1 MQERILLLTD
11 LDGTLIKGDSYI
23 LFLRFVSG
31 SFLKFI
37 FKGIQAMPILLM
49 WKLGI
54 RSTGK
59 AKGQILGAYI
69 SDRKKDSMI
78 GQAETFV
85 NKILLSRVRKNVMDK
100 VKYVQ
105 SKGGVCAIVSA
116 SPELWV
122 GPLAKEMGMEFI
134 SSKLEYKEGIFKGRL
149 EGENCKGEEKVKAI
163 LERYSPSDYDEVWTL
178 GDSSADLPMIMLGT
192 RKWYKDFD

>member
-31 SFLKFI
+31 SFPAFL
-37 FKGIQAMPILLM
+37 FKGIQAMPILLT

-54 RSTGK
+54 RSTKK
-59 AKGQILGAYI
+59 AKGQILGVFI
-69 SDRKKDSMI
+69 SDRRKENMMSTA
-78 GQAETFV
+78 QSFV
-85 NKILLSRVRKNVMDK
+85 NKILLSRIRKNVMDK
-100 VKYVQ
+100 IKYVQ

-122 GPLAKEMGMEFI
+122 GALAREIGMEFI
-134 SSKLEYKEGIFKGRL
+134 SSRLEYKEDMFTGRL

-163 LERYSPSDYDEVWTL
+163 LERYSPADYDEVWTL